1 MTKKRIFSGIQPN
14 ENLHLKNYLGA
25 LKNWVTLQHET
36 ESFFCVVD
44 LHALTTPQDPAQ
56 LREQIV
62 DTAITYI
69 AAGIDPKKSTIFVQS
84 MVPAHSELT
93 WLLACQ
99 TPLGWLN
106 RMTQYKDKA
115 GKAQEKQKL
124 GLYSYPVLMAADIL
138 LYRATNV
145 PVGDDQKQHL
155 ELARDLAQLMNR
167 SYKQNLLVV
176 PDVQIL
182 GSATRVMSL
191 KDGRK
196 KMSKSD
202 PAEGSRINLLDDRD
216 TLYKK
221 IKKATTD
228 SHPFPESTKSLEDRP
243 EVENLIRIYATL
255 TGGTL
260 QEVCDR
266 YGGKNFSDFKEDL
279 ATVCMDTLGPLRERF
294 LEIKKSPEQV
304 QAVLEEGAEKAR
316 AVANQ
321 TLNEVKRALGL
332 PV

>member
-1 MTKKRIFSGIQPN
+1 MHKRIFSGVQPN
-14 ENLHLKNYLGA
+14 ENLHLGNYLGA
-25 LKNWVTLQHET
+25 LKNWVSLQHDA

-44 LHALTTPQDPAQ
+44 LHALTVLQDPVR
-56 LREQIV
+56 LREHII

-84 MVPAHSELT
+84 MVPAHAELC

-115 GKAQEKQKL
+115 GAHQEKQKL
-124 GLYSYPVLMAADIL
+124 GLYAYPVLMAADIL
-138 LYRATNV
+138 LYRATHV
-145 PVGDDQKQHL
+145 PVGEDQKQHL

-167 SYKQNLLVV
+167 HYKKELFVV

-182 GSATRVMSL
+182 GPATRVMSL
-191 KDGRK
+191 KDGAK

-202 PAEGSRINLLDDRD
+202 LAVGSRINLLDDAEVIH
-216 TLYKK
+216 KK

-228 SHPFPESTKSLEDRP
+228 SLPFPDTVKDLENRA
-243 EVENLIRIYATL
+243 EVKNLIHIYAALKNITP
-255 TGGTL
+255 
-260 QEVCDR
+260 QEVCDQ
-266 YGGKNFSDFKEDL
+266 YGGNNFSSFKEDL
-279 ATVCMDTLGPLRERF
+279 SMTCVDTLSPIRDRF
-294 LEIKKSPEQV
+294 LDMKHSPKKV
-304 QAVLEEGAEKAR
+304 KDILDAGAEKAR
-316 AVANQ
+316 SVAHK
-321 TLNEVKRALGL
+321 TLAEIKDTLGL